1 MVGGN
6 SRSKSS
12 QVILKQDKTKRALPN
27 EVSSLILFAN
37 IAFITWQ
44 NLSHC
49 YERSLYAN
57 FYADAQNLFEELLN
71 LAWSIFHPNLKV
83 TLWCIFHTDFQITV
97 LVPFTRIPTLLFVGT
112 GTSAFALVVNTND
125 KTTAASVLMI
135 IFFSL
140 I

>member
-37 IAFITWQ
+37 IASITWQ

-57 FYADAQNLFEELLN
+57 FYADAQNLVEEFFKEIRI
-71 LAWSIFHPNLKV
+71 IFHANLQIALLS
-83 TLWCIFHTDFQITV
+83 TFHTNPDIALLSTFHTNPNI
-97 LVPFTRIPTLLFVGT
+97 TLLSTFH
-112 GTSAFALVVNTND
+112 TN
-125 KTTAASVLMI
+125 L
-135 IFFSL
+135 
-140 I
+140 